1 LSIRNL
7 ASNPFSCNCHLA
19 WFSDWLR
26 KHQLAG
32 SQPRCSSP
40 VRVRDVPIKELPH
53 HEFKCSGDADQGCLG
68 EGYCPPSCICTGT
81 VVRCSRN
88 KLKAIPK
95 GIPAETTELYLE
107 SNEISMIH
115 ADRISHMKSLT
126 RLDLSNNRISIL
138 SNYTFA
144 NLSKLSTL

>member
-1 LSIRNL
+1 
-7 ASNPFSCNCHLA
+7 
-19 WFSDWLR
+19 
-26 KHQLAG
+26 
-32 SQPRCSSP
+32 
-40 VRVRDVPIKELPH
+40 
-53 HEFKCSGDADQGCLG
+53 LG

-88 KLKAIPK
+88 KLKSIPK

-126 RLDLSNNRISIL
+126 RLDLSNNRINIL